1 MDFANELNPE
11 DERKLWDEGQ
21 AALNAGNDDRAI
33 DLFRILAEAGDW
45 RASVSL
51 GYIFEAR
58 GKAESSNYVI
68 AAHWYSRSLSQE
80 ERPESHLALARYD
93 FFGLGGNRDFSRAFE
108 HLLQVPLEHDPQVA
122 LMLGELYFFGFGVA
136 RDLTKARRMFS
147 WLAESGFPAGFMNLF
162 RLEKVQ
168 RNRFRSWVQFVRGML
183 LIVKIIARNEGNR
196 DHSLLVGLGRK
207 GGNFRLDG
215 LHRDEGIAP

>member
-1 MDFANELNPE
+1 MDFATELNPE

-21 AALNAGNDDRAI
+21 AALNAGNDARAI
-33 DLFRILAEAGDW
+33 ELFKILAEAGDW

-58 GKAESSNYVI
+58 GNAESSNYVV

-80 ERPESHLALARYD
+80 ERPENHLAVARYY
-93 FFGLGGNRDFSRAFE
+93 FFGLGGNRDFLRTFE

-136 RDLTKARRMFS
+136 RDLAKARQMFS

-162 RLEKVQ
+162 RLEKA
-168 RNRFRSWVQFVRGML
+168 RGSTFRSWVQFLRGML
-183 LIVKIIARNEGNR
+183 LAIKIVGRNEGNR
-196 DHSLLVGLGRK
+196 DHPLLIGLGRK

-215 LHRDEGIAP
+215 LPRDERIAP